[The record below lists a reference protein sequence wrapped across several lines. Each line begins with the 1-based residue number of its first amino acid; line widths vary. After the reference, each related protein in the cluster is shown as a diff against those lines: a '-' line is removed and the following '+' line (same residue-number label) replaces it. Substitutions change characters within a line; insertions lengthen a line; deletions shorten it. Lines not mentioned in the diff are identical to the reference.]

1 MNAVEA
7 RCCSQTKH
15 TVKIMSVDPT
25 PETDSPENTP
35 VASASIESAATPEA
49 AQESSPPTA
58 TPSSEAVA
66 IAIAAA
72 DADAATEATGAD
84 VSKRVAIGSQRD
96 AAARPLQPKAVKA
109 AVTNPLDLTGGEKPL
124 PVDDGLGDVLS
135 DAGLSEDIDAEI
147 EAALGGLSMDAVVEG
162 ATASVVEIEPG
173 TRMKA
178 TVTKIHKDDVFVKL
192 DGQSEGI
199 AAFHQFKE
207 EPSEGST
214 VEIIVRGRN
223 REDGL
228 YELSVPGAAVGGADW
243 DELNEGDMVDVM
255 VTGSNT
261 GGLEVTVGSLSGF
274 VPASQISRFR
284 VNDFEAYHDKKMPCI
299 VVEINPAKRK
309 FVLSHRA
316 VLEREQEEKK
326 KKLLEELE
334 VGQIREGV
342 VTKLMDFGAFIDL
355 GGMEGLAH
363 ISKLSWARIKHP
375 SEVVKEG
382 DKVKVKVEKYD
393 TETGKMSLSYRDT
406 LEDPWQSLN
415 DQFAVDDI
423 VKGTV
428 TRVADFG
435 AFVKIAPAIEGL
447 VHISELSY
455 KRVARVSSVLNEGDE
470 IEVKILTI
478 DTDAQKVSLSLKATQ
493 APPKP
498 KAGGGKLEEAEEPAR
513 ELAVPASSTPLKG
526 GRDRGSGGEGIGLNL

>member
-1 MNAVEA
+1 
-7 RCCSQTKH
+7 
-15 TVKIMSVDPT
+15 MSVDPV
-25 PETDSPENTP
+25 PESETSENTP
-35 VASASIESAATPEA
+35 PTNTTPTAEPATAAEDASVQPTAIDDSNKTSAAAE
-49 AQESSPPTA
+49 
-58 TPSSEAVA
+58 
-66 IAIAAA
+66 
-72 DADAATEATGAD
+72 ATEAG
-84 VSKRVAIGSQRD
+84 KRVAIGSQRD
-96 AAARPLQPKAVKA
+96 AAAKPLQPKAVQA
-109 AVTNPLDLTGGEKPL
+109 AVTNRIDLVEGEKAQT
-124 PVDDGLGDVLS
+124 VGDGLGDVLS
-135 DAGLSEDIDAEI
+135 DAGLGEDLDAEI
-147 EAALGGLSMDAVVEG
+147 AAALGGLSMDAVVEG
-162 ATASVVEIEPG
+162 AATSEIEVEPG
-173 TRMKA
+173 TRIKA
-178 TVTKIHKDDVFVKL
+178 VVSKIHKDDVFVKL
-192 DGQSEGI
+192 DGQNEGI

-207 EPSEGST
+207 EPAEGDT
-214 VEIIVRGRN
+214 VEVIVRGRN
-223 REDGL
+223 KEDGL

-243 DELNEGDMVDVM
+243 DELNEGDMVDAM

-261 GGLEVTVGSLSGF
+261 GGLEVSVGSLSGF

-284 VNDFEAYHDKKMPCI
+284 VEDFEAYHGQKMPCI

-334 VGQIREGV
+334 VGQIREGI

-406 LEDPWQSLN
+406 LEDPWQSLG
-415 DQFAVDDI
+415 DQFSADDI

-478 DTDAQKVSLSLKATQ
+478 DTQAQKVSLSLKATQ

-498 KAGGGKLEEAEEPAR
+498 KASGGKPEEPDEPAR
-513 ELAVPASSTPLKG
+513 ELVVPASNTPLKG

>member
-1 MNAVEA
+1 
-7 RCCSQTKH
+7 
-15 TVKIMSVDPT
+15 MSVDPV
-25 PETDSPENTP
+25 PESETSENTP
-35 VASASIESAATPEA
+35 PTNTTPTAEPATAAEDASVQPTAIDDSNKTSAAAE
-49 AQESSPPTA
+49 
-58 TPSSEAVA
+58 
-66 IAIAAA
+66 
-72 DADAATEATGAD
+72 ATEAG
-84 VSKRVAIGSQRD
+84 KRVAIGSQRD
-96 AAARPLQPKAVKA
+96 AAAKPLQPKAVQA
-109 AVTNPLDLTGGEKPL
+109 AVTNRIDLVEGEKAQT
-124 PVDDGLGDVLS
+124 VGDGLGDVLS
-135 DAGLSEDIDAEI
+135 DAGLGEDLDAEI
-147 EAALGGLSMDAVVEG
+147 AAALGGLSMDAVVEG
-162 ATASVVEIEPG
+162 AATSEIEVEPG
-173 TRMKA
+173 TRIKA
-178 TVTKIHKDDVFVKL
+178 VVSKIHKDDVFVKL
-192 DGQSEGI
+192 DGQNEGI

-207 EPSEGST
+207 EPAEGDT
-214 VEIIVRGRN
+214 VEVIVRGRN
-223 REDGL
+223 KEDGL

-243 DELNEGDMVDVM
+243 DELNEGDMVDAM

-261 GGLEVTVGSLSGF
+261 GGLEVSVGSLSGF

-284 VNDFEAYHDKKMPCI
+284 VEDFEAYHGQKMPCI

-334 VGQIREGV
+334 VGQIREGI

-406 LEDPWQSLN
+406 LEDPWQSLG
-415 DQFAVDDI
+415 DQFSADDI

-478 DTDAQKVSLSLKATQ
+478 DTQAQKVSLSLKATQ

-498 KAGGGKLEEAEEPAR
+498 KSSGGKPEEPDEPAR
-513 ELAVPASSTPLKG
+513 ELVVPASGAPLKG
-526 GRDRGSGGEGIGLNL
+526 GRERGSGGESIGLNL

>member
-1 MNAVEA
+1 MPDSDPSENAQPDA
-7 RCCSQTKH
+7 APAASN
-15 TVKIMSVDPT
+15 PT
-25 PETDSPENTP
+25 PVPPQESPAESIAKTTEENPQAVQPASAAASSNVTDSS
-35 VASASIESAATPEA
+35 SATN
-49 AQESSPPTA
+49 ESSTPADQTTA
-58 TPSSEAVA
+58 
-66 IAIAAA
+66 
-72 DADAATEATGAD
+72 GA
-84 VSKRVAIGSQRD
+84 SRVAIGSQRD
-96 AAARPLQPKAVKA
+96 AAAKPLQPKAVQA
-109 AVTNPLDLTGGEKPL
+109 AVTNRIDLTGEGKTD

-135 DAGLSEDIDAEI
+135 DAGLGEDVDAEI
-147 EAALGGLSMDAVVEG
+147 EAALGGLSMDSVIEGAAASIAEIEAGTRVKAVV
-162 ATASVVEIEPG
+162 S
-173 TRMKA
+173 
-178 TVTKIHKDDVFVKL
+178 KIHKDDVFVKL

-207 EPSEGST
+207 EPAEGDT
-214 VEIIVRGRN
+214 VDVIVRGRN

-228 YELSVPGAAVGGADW
+228 YELSVPGAAVGGGDW
-243 DELNEGDMVDVM
+243 DDLNEGDMVDAM

-261 GGLEVTVGSLSGF
+261 GGLEVSVGSMAGF

-284 VNDFEAYHDKKMPCI
+284 VEDFEAYHNQKLPCI
-299 VVEINPAKRK
+299 VIEINPDKRK

-316 VLEREQEEKK
+316 VLDREQAEKK
-326 KKLLEELE
+326 AKLLEELE
-334 VGQIREGV
+334 VGQIREGI

-406 LEDPWQSLN
+406 LEDPWQSLD
-415 DQFAVDDI
+415 DQFSEDDI

-455 KRVARVSSVLNEGDE
+455 KRVTRVSTVLNEGDE
-470 IEVKILTI
+470 IEVKILSI
-478 DTDAQKVSLSLKATQ
+478 DKEAQKVSLSFKATQ

-498 KAGGGKLEEAEEPAR
+498 KAGGGKPEEVDEPAR
-513 ELAVPASSTPLKG
+513 ELVVPSSGTPLKG

>member
-1 MNAVEA
+1 MDASTTQLQLL
-7 RCCSQTKH
+7 RKTSGR
-15 TVKIMSVDPT
+15 IPMSVDPVQDSK
-25 PETDSPENTP
+25 PSETSSPTD
-35 VASASIESAATPEA
+35 AAATPAPEKVADSGALSVSTGEA
-49 AQESSPPTA
+49 NTE
-58 TPSSEAVA
+58 TPQ
-66 IAIAAA
+66 AAA
-72 DADAATEATGAD
+72 TTTETGN
-84 VSKRVAIGSQRD
+84 RVAIGSQRD
-96 AAARPLQPKAVKA
+96 AAAKPLQPKAVQT
-109 AVTNPLDLTGGEKPL
+109 AVTNRIDLGENDATKAKG
-124 PVDDGLGDVLS
+124 DDLGEVLS
-135 DAGLSEDIDAEI
+135 DAGLGDDLDAEI
-147 EAALGGLSMDAVVEG
+147 EAALGGLSMDAVVEE
-162 ATASVVEIEPG
+162 ATTSEVDIEPG
-173 TRMKA
+173 TRVQA
-178 TVTKIHKDDVFVKL
+178 VVSKIHNDDAFVKL
-192 DGQSEGI
+192 PDQSEGV

-207 EPSEGST
+207 EPAEGDT
-214 VEIIVRGRN
+214 VEVIVRGRN
-223 REDGL
+223 KEDGL

-243 DELNEGDMVDVM
+243 DELNEGDMVDAM

-261 GGLEVTVGSLSGF
+261 GGLEVSVGSLSGF

-284 VNDFEAYHDKKMPCI
+284 VEDFEAYHGQKMPCI

-334 VGQIREGV
+334 VGQIREGI

-406 LEDPWQSLN
+406 LEDPWQSLG
-415 DQFAVDDI
+415 DQFSADDI

-478 DTDAQKVSLSLKATQ
+478 DTQAQKVSLSLKATQ

-498 KAGGGKLEEAEEPAR
+498 KASGGKPEEPDEPAR
-513 ELAVPASSTPLKG
+513 ELVVPASNTPLKG

>member
-1 MNAVEA
+1 
-7 RCCSQTKH
+7 
-15 TVKIMSVDPT
+15 MSVDPVPESETSETT
-25 PETDSPENTP
+25 PPIDAASSAEPATTNEPAAAPEDAG
-35 VASASIESAATPEA
+35 V
-49 AQESSPPTA
+49 QPTA
-58 TPSSEAVA
+58 TDGSDKSSAASEAP
-66 IAIAAA
+66 
-72 DADAATEATGAD
+72 EAG
-84 VSKRVAIGSQRD
+84 KRVAIGSQRD
-96 AAARPLQPKAVKA
+96 AAAKPLQPKAVQA
-109 AVTNPLDLTGGEKPL
+109 AVTNRIDLVEGEKAQ

-135 DAGLSEDIDAEI
+135 DAGLGDDIDAEI
-147 EAALGGLSMDAVVEG
+147 AAALGGLSMDSVVEG
-162 ATASVVEIEPG
+162 ATTSEIEVEPG
-173 TRMKA
+173 TRIKA
-178 TVTKIHKDDVFVKL
+178 VVSKIYKDDVFVKL
-192 DGQSEGI
+192 DGQNEGI

-207 EPSEGST
+207 EPAEGDT
-214 VEIIVRGRN
+214 VEVIVRGRN
-223 REDGL
+223 NEDGL

-243 DELNEGDMVDVM
+243 DELNEGDMVDAM

-261 GGLEVTVGSLSGF
+261 GGLEVSVGSLSGF

-284 VNDFEAYHDKKMPCI
+284 VDDFEAYLNQKLPCI
-299 VVEINPAKRK
+299 VVEINPSKRK

-334 VGQIREGV
+334 VGQIREGI

-406 LEDPWQSLN
+406 LEDPWQSLG
-415 DQFAVDDI
+415 DQFSADDI

-478 DTDAQKVSLSLKATQ
+478 DTQAQKVSLSLKATQ

-498 KAGGGKLEEAEEPAR
+498 KSAGGKPEEPDVPAR
-513 ELAVPASSTPLKG
+513 ELVVPATGAPLKG
-526 GRDRGSGGEGIGLNL
+526 GRERGSGGESIGLNL

>member
-1 MNAVEA
+1 
-7 RCCSQTKH
+7 
-15 TVKIMSVDPT
+15 MSVDPVPDPKPSET
-25 PETDSPENTP
+25 PTPTDTASTPSPATAEDSGAQSTTQTNPDSQPAVT
-35 VASASIESAATPEA
+35 ETPEA
-49 AQESSPPTA
+49 
-58 TPSSEAVA
+58 
-66 IAIAAA
+66 
-72 DADAATEATGAD
+72 G
-84 VSKRVAIGSQRD
+84 KRVAIGSQRD
-96 AAARPLQPKAVKA
+96 AAAAPLQPKAVQA
-109 AVTNPLDLTGGEKPL
+109 AVTNRIDLAEGKKAQPAS
-124 PVDDGLGDVLS
+124 DGLGDVLS
-135 DAGLSEDIDAEI
+135 DAGLGDDVDAEI

-162 ATASVVEIEPG
+162 ATTSEVEVEPG
-173 TRMKA
+173 TRVKA
-178 TVTKIHKDDVFVKL
+178 VVSKIHKDDVFVKL
-192 DGQSEGI
+192 EDQSEGI

-207 EPSEGST
+207 EPAEGDT
-214 VEIIVRGRN
+214 VEVIVRGRN
-223 REDGL
+223 KEDGL
-228 YELSVPGAAVGGADW
+228 YELSVPGAAVGGGDW
-243 DELNEGDMVDVM
+243 DDLNEGDMVDAM

-261 GGLEVTVGSLSGF
+261 GGLEVSVGSLSGF

-284 VNDFEAYHDKKMPCI
+284 VEDFEAYHNQKMPCI

-334 VGQIREGV
+334 VGQIREGI

-406 LEDPWQSLN
+406 LEDPWQSLG
-415 DQFAVDDI
+415 DQFSADDI

-478 DTDAQKVSLSLKATQ
+478 DTQAQKVSLSLKATQ

-498 KAGGGKLEEAEEPAR
+498 KSSGGKPEEEVDEPAR
-513 ELAVPASSTPLKG
+513 ELVVPSSGTPLKG